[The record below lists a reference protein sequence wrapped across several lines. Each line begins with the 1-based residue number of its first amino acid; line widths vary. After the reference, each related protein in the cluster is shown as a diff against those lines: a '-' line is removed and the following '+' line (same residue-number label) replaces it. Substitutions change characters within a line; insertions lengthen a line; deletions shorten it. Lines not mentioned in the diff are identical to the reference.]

1 MCKSTW
7 ADEDPPV
14 PEILLWSDR
23 KTIIVRH
30 AIKKKEKDLK
40 KKKNKCYMIYCGKTF
55 QQEAPQTETVL
66 INCNSCTQIKR

>member
-23 KTIIVRH
+23 KTIIVRY

-40 KKKNKCYMIYCGKTF
+40 KKKTNATWYIVEKHSSKKLHRLKQYW
-55 QQEAPQTETVL
+55 
-66 INCNSCTQIKR
+66 